1 MSDSSMYAD
10 TEMHLWKI
18 GNHLE
23 CIRDLLG
30 KFLDQQPCPPDTG
43 VAQEIETDSLLFDTR
58 AKKVKYTKSKGLKRT
73 FYSAD
78 VKASVLHSVLQCNKT
93 PEAAAEF
100 YGVHLN
106 TLRHWIGAA
115 TKGKT

>member
-18 GNHLE
+18 GNELE

-30 KFLDQQPCPPDTG
+30 KFLNQQPCPPDTG
-43 VAQEIETDSLLFDTR
+43 VAQEIETDSLLFDTK
-58 AKKVKYTKSKGLKRT
+58 AKKVSYTKSKGLKRT

-106 TLRHWIGAA
+106 TLRHWIGDA
-115 TKGKT
+115 KKVKT